1 MVIQKQTAKSILA
14 FALLGAVGFGIGGIV
29 GSVIWGSAAT
39 TTIITKDGVEY
50 AVRLSLNLNV
60 GQVFLSLALIGAM
73 GGASLGLGLRNW
85 RKAGVAALVGAVGFS
100 IALIIGAVIQ
110 LSLWGK
116 SPPYF
121 AGLFTGAI
129 IGVILGASLGL
140 ALRGWKAA
148 GLLALAGAIGFG
160 AMFQA
165 VLNLEFEVSSAKSF
179 GIWGA
184 IAGATLGVALGYLE
198 RRKVT
203 KESSPPEP

>member
-29 GSVIWGSAAT
+29 GAVIWGSPA
-39 TTIITKDGVEY
+39 TIITKDGVEY
-50 AVRLSLNLNV
+50 TVRLGLNP
-60 GQVFLSLALIGAM
+60 GQIFLSFALIGAM
-73 GGASLGLGLRNW
+73 GAASLGLGLRNW
-85 RKAGVAALVGAVGFS
+85 RKSGVAALVGAVGFPMA
-100 IALIIGAVIQ
+100 IIIGGVIQ

-116 SPPYF
+116 TPPYF

-129 IGVILGASLGL
+129 IGIIFGASLGL
-140 ALRGWKAA
+140 ALRGWKAG

-160 AMFQA
+160 VMFQA
-165 VLNLEFEVSSAKSF
+165 TLNLEFEVSSAKSF
-179 GIWGA
+179 GIGGA
-184 IAGATLGVALGYLE
+184 IAGATLGVALGYLA